1 MQIPKISPD
10 KVRKN
15 FEIFLSQTEKKL
27 NRGQKTDIKD
37 FSTDLYRF
45 SSAFEKTPEADILVK
60 KANQFAEKFTS
71 NGNNNFAGVI
81 YSFLLKVVKNP
92 KIVET
97 LAVKQLAIA
106 KRTNDPIHIMAR
118 TADIRKVYQEIAPNS
133 PEHLKWLREEVRS
146 IRKVINHYEHSTK
159 NFKSVSRDVRPKE
172 FYEEMLGFILVD
184 VGKILK
190 KQSPKE
196 AMPVMLEA
204 KEIFAKLN
212 NEKALDFV
220 NQLIKETESKLKK

>member
-1 MQIPKISPD
+1 MQIPQISPD

-71 NGNNNFAGVI
+71 NGNNNFASVI

-118 TADIRKVYQEIAPNS
+118 TAHIRKVYQEIAPNS

-146 IRKVINHYEHSTK
+146 IRRVINHYEHSTK
-159 NFKSVSRDVRPKE
+159 NYKSISRDVRPKE

-220 NQLIKETESKLKK
+220 NQLIKETEPKLKK